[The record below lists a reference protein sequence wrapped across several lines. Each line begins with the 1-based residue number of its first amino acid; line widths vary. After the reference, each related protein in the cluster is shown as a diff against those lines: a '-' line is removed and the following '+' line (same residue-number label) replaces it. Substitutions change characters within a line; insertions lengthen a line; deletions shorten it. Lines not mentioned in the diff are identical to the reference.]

1 MHQTFCHHAFVAQ
14 EGENYFSFAIP
25 IKNVGTTLLIS
36 SNFFFEYSLVHK
48 LKIQK
53 SFEIT
58 RV

>member
-48 LKIQK
+48 LKI
-53 SFEIT
+53 
-58 RV
+58 